1 LHSGFSSE
9 DDTRLPVLKA
19 ASKSTTKKPKGGG
32 RKSGKPPTAG
42 SSMDMTFGDDED
54 ESGLHFDSSV
64 C

>member
-19 ASKSTTKKPKGGG
+19 ASKSPKGGG